1 MNKKSIIFALICGI
15 LSGLIGTVI
24 VTRNAVRP
32 VLTEETRQQIHQEL
46 RDPRLWSN
54 IKGMA
59 LGESPA
65 ERVAAHAKLQPTNGV
80 LSAIKEG
87 LSR

>member
-1 MNKKSIIFALICGI
+1 MNKKSILFALICGI

-32 VLTEETRQQIHQEL
+32 VLTEETKQQIHQEL

-54 IKGMA
+54 IKGMVT
-59 LGESPA
+59 GESPA
-65 ERVAAHAKLQPTNGV
+65 ERVAAHAKLRSTNGV
-80 LSAIKEG
+80 LPAIKEG